1 MEKNLKA
8 VLSNRII
15 LPYSLEMHK
24 LAKSECTYKV
34 PSMQPGGKPIELR
47 TFNVINRKY
56 VTLPI
61 GKIDLIPK
69 DYIIVDKRTTVEAYF
84 PETVDTFIEKLRDSQ
99 LEAYKLVKD
108 NYLINAKPG
117 WGKTFTAIAIATKL
131 LQKTLVVVHTLALRD
146 QWEREVQ
153 ATLGFDPGIIGSGKF
168 NIDSP
173 IVIANV
179 QSLVK
184 YMEEIRHEFGLLVI
198 DECHHIPATTFT
210 KIIDKSSARY
220 KIGLSG
226 TLQRKDF
233 KHVLIYDYI
242 SKAVYVPPKENVMD
256 PIVLIYKSEIKI
268 PGNYDIPWATRITK
282 LMQMDSYRETILKFA
297 RAQADRGHKVLV
309 VSDRVEFLK
318 DLASRQEDALFITA
332 EIKDRD
338 GALGEL
344 DTDKNILYGSISIF
358 KEGLSKNNISCLI
371 LATAISNEHM
381 IVQLVGRIIRKNEG
395 KLRPEVVDIALDG
408 ATGKRQLINRLKA
421 YRQEGYE
428 TKYLN

>member
-24 LAKSECTYKV
+24 LAKSECSYKV
-34 PSMQPGGKPIELR
+34 PSKKPGGKPQELK
-47 TFNVINRKY
+47 TFSIINRKY
-56 VTLPI
+56 ITLPI
-61 GKIDLIPK
+61 GRTDLIPK
-69 DYIIVDKRTTVEAYF
+69 NYTIVDKRTTIEAFF
-84 PETVDTFIEKLRDSQ
+84 PDTVDTFISRLRNSQ
-99 LEAYKLVKD
+99 LEAYKLVKG
-108 NYLINAKPG
+108 NYIINAKPG
-117 WGKTFTAIAIATKL
+117 WGKTFTAIAISTKL

-146 QWEREVQ
+146 QWEKEIKY
-153 ATLGFDPGIIGSGKF
+153 TLNIKAGIIGSGKF
-168 NIDSP
+168 DINSP

-184 YMEEIRHEFGLLVI
+184 HIEEIKHEFGLLII
-198 DECHHIPATTFT
+198 DECHHIPATTFS
-210 KIIDKSSARY
+210 KIIDRCSAKY

-226 TLQRKDF
+226 TLQRKDL
-233 KHVLIYDYI
+233 KHVLIFDYI

-256 PIVLIYKSEIKI
+256 PLILIYKSDIKI
-268 PGNYDIPWATRITK
+268 PGNFDMPWANRITQ
-282 LMQMDSYRETILKFA
+282 LTQLESYKDLILKFA

-318 DLASRQEDALFITA
+318 ELSSKQEDSLFITA

-338 GALGEL
+338 RALKEL

-381 IVQLVGRIIRKNEG
+381 IVQLVGRIIRKKEG
-395 KLRPEVVDIALDG
+395 KMRPEVIDIAFDG
-408 ATGKRQLINRLKA
+408 ATGKKQLINRMKA